1 MEKRRDDRNKVRQLV
16 NIADKMG
23 VLNDISPRGV
33 NVSLAVL
40 PKERKVDLTLKINE
54 KDIKVSAV
62 IMWVKQK
69 LNYNDKNTLGL
80 VVIDPPEEFIEFCGE
95 VIPK

>member
-1 MEKRRDDRNKVRQLV
+1 MEKRREDRNKVRQLINV
-16 NIADKMG
+16 ADKMG
-23 VLNDISPRGV
+23 VLNDISPRGA

-54 KDIKVSAV
+54 KDVKISAV

-69 LNYNDKNTLGL
+69 LTYNDKNTLGL
-80 VVIDPPEEFIEFCGE
+80 VVIDPPKDFIDFCE
-95 VIPK
+95 DVKPK